1 MADVTIA
8 ALKLVLKIQTTRE
21 DSLLVALLA
30 SAKAAVRGELGRD
43 IDVTERTFTDEAES
57 NRAYGLGRHL
67 VIPPQ
72 YLPLD
77 MEDDSAQSL
86 APVIADADGTVLD
99 PAVDYRV
106 GMVWETLIRAR
117 PGLAFNNPPYT
128 ITVNCGLAADPD
140 YATKIEPAINQ
151 AILDAAADLYHFR
164 NPSAASET
172 TGGGVSHTRG
182 EWGLPSRVKAL
193 LSPWKVI
200 RV

>member
-1 MADVTIA
+1 MADVTVA
-8 ALKLVLKIQTTRE
+8 DLKLVLKIQTSAE
-21 DSLLVALLA
+21 DALLTAILA

-43 IDVTERTFTDEAES
+43 IEVTERTFTDEAES
-57 NRAYGLGRHL
+57 HRAYGLVRHL
-67 VIPPQ
+67 LIPPQ

-77 MEDDSAQSL
+77 LEDDSAQSL
-86 APVIADADGTVLD
+86 APVVMDADGLVLD

-106 GMVWETLIRAR
+106 GMVWESLIRAR
-117 PGLAFNNPPYT
+117 PGIAFSNPPYT

-140 YATKIEPAINQ
+140 YATRIEPAINQ

-164 NPSAASET
+164 SPSAASET
-172 TGGGVSHTRG
+172 TGGGVSQTRG
-182 EWGLPSRVKAL
+182 EWGLPARVEAL